1 MDNPVSQQPRL
12 DMYAQDL
19 LRQSY
24 QTNPISSD
32 VLNQY
37 GQGMDQQVVQPPA
50 IQNYAPQQ
58 YQQAP
63 QQFQQQNQMSQQMP
77 EQNVEEP
84 MLQPSKRRI
93 AYNQLIQD
101 RFDELANKYGGIEN
115 LKKTGNIE
123 LAQKKAAADIASY
136 YGGPPDIE
144 KPMSEMERVQLEEA
158 QIKLAKLKNP
168 TPEQSDFVKHVA
180 TNLGTY
186 LTKTDPMIGQI
197 ETIIETAENPDIPLN
212 EKLATAKLVG
222 KLMNSV
228 MVGTSDAVS
237 QDEAAVL
244 LSEVNEKIKPEGLW
258 TSATMFGT
266 DLPQFVAKLKNLR
279 DSVSKEYNKS
289 VDMAYK
295 IDPESKKLF
304 EKRVL
309 YRQPKGQSTGQP
321 QAQGMPQGQPAAPNE
336 PMRITSPGATQF
348 VRDSTGKL
356 IRQQ

>member
-1 MDNPVSQQPRL
+1 MDNPASQQPRL

-24 QTNPISSD
+24 QTSPISSD

-37 GQGMDQQVVQPPA
+37 GQGMAQQVQSPA
-50 IQNYAPQQ
+50 MENYAPQQ

-101 RFDELANKYGGIEN
+101 RFDELANKYGGVEN
-115 LKKTGNIE
+115 LKRTGNIG

-144 KPMSEMERVQLEEA
+144 KPMSDMERLQLEEA

-186 LTKTDPMIGQI
+186 LVKTDPMIGQI
-197 ETIIETAENPDIPLN
+197 ETIIETAENPNIPVN

-237 QDEAAVL
+237 QDEASVL
-244 LSEVNEKIKPEGLW
+244 LAEVNEKFKPSGIW
-258 TSATMFGT
+258 TSEPIFGN

-309 YRQPKGQSTGQP
+309 YRQPKGQPTSGAPT
-321 QAQGMPQGQPAAPNE
+321 GQPAASSPTAMRFNVGTGRYE
-336 PMRITSPGATQF
+336 P
-348 VRDSTGKL
+348 VK
-356 IRQQ
+356 